1 MTGGEHATKATLPS
15 DVGARPLAC
24 SGVRRSFPVGD
35 RRMEILHGVS
45 LELER
50 GERLGLMGTS
60 GAGKTT
66 LLNILGLLDTPT
78 EGTVTVDGRDAGSL
92 PPRQRARVRNE
103 KIGFIFQFYH
113 LLPELDALE
122 NAVLPAMIHHG
133 RREFLARRSAYQGRA
148 KAMLER
154 FGMGL
159 RLGHKPAQLS
169 GGERQRVAI
178 ARALLLDPPI
188 LIADEPT
195 GNLDRQTGEKVLEIL
210 LDEQKERGV
219 SLILVTHDESLAKR
233 CDRVLYMED
242 GLIQGDSSAPI
253 PT

>member
-1 MTGGEHATKATLPS
+1 MGEFTNSASNGPALECA
-15 DVGARPLAC
+15 GI
-24 SGVRRSFPVGD
+24 RRAFQIGT

-50 GERLGLMGTS
+50 GERLALMGTS

-78 EGTVTVDGRDAGSL
+78 EGSVTVDGELSSKLDA
-92 PPRQRARVRNE
+92 RQRSTLRNE

-113 LLPELDALE
+113 LLPELSALE
-122 NAVLPAMIHHG
+122 NALLPAMILHSRG
-133 RREFLARRSAYQGRA
+133 TYRKRQPEYMERAQG
-148 KAMLER
+148 MLDR
-154 FGMGL
+154 FGLGG
-159 RLGHKPAQLS
+159 RLEHRPNQLS

-195 GNLDRQTGEKVLEIL
+195 GNLDRGTGEKVLEL
-210 LDEQKERGV
+210 LLEEQNTRGV
-219 SLILVTHDESLAKR
+219 SLLLVTHDERLAKR

-242 GLIQGDSSAPI
+242 GLIQADSSAPI

>member
-1 MTGGEHATKATLPS
+1 MDEPTNTATNGPALECAGIRRAFQI
-15 DVGARPLAC
+15 GA
-24 SGVRRSFPVGD
+24 

-45 LELER
+45 LELKR
-50 GERLGLMGTS
+50 GERLALMGTS

-78 EGTVTVDGRDAGSL
+78 EGSVTVDGELSSNLDA
-92 PPRQRARVRNE
+92 RQRSTLRNE

-113 LLPELDALE
+113 LLPELSALE
-122 NAVLPAMIHHG
+122 NALLPAMILHS
-133 RREFLARRSAYQGRA
+133 RSAYRRRRSEYTDRAQG
-148 KAMLER
+148 MLDR
-154 FGMGL
+154 FGLGN
-159 RLGHKPAQLS
+159 RLEHRPNQLS

-195 GNLDRQTGEKVLEIL
+195 GNLDRGTGEKVLEL
-210 LDEQKERGV
+210 LLEEQNTRGV
-219 SLILVTHDESLAKR
+219 SLLLVTHDERLAKR

-242 GLIQGDSSAPI
+242 GLIQADSASPM

>member
-1 MTGGEHATKATLPS
+1 MSQHTPSQADASKAL
-15 DVGARPLAC
+15 ALAC
-24 SGVRRSFPVGD
+24 EGIRRSFKIGD

-45 LELER
+45 LELR
-50 GERLGLMGTS
+50 RAERLALMGTS

-78 EGTVTVDGRDAGSL
+78 EGTVRVDGEEAGQL
-92 PPRQRARVRNE
+92 GPTDRALLRNR

-113 LLPELDALE
+113 LLPELSSLE
-122 NAVLPAMIHHG
+122 NALLPAMILHG
-133 RREFLARRSAYQGRA
+133 RREFRSRRHEYEEKA
-148 KAMLER
+148 KSMLQR
-154 FGMGL
+154 FGL
-159 RLGHKPAQLS
+159 AARLDHKPSQLS
-169 GGERQRVAI
+169 GGEQQRVAI

-195 GNLDRQTGEKVLEIL
+195 GNLDRGTGEKVLELL

-219 SLILVTHDESLAKR
+219 SLLLVTHDERLARR

>member
-1 MTGGEHATKATLPS
+1 MSEHTPPRPDAPS
-15 DVGARPLAC
+15 RPALEC
-24 SGVRRSFPVGD
+24 DGIRRSFKIGD
-35 RRMEILHGVS
+35 RRMEILHGVG
-45 LELER
+45 LELRR
-50 GERLGLMGTS
+50 GERLALMGSS

-78 EGTVTVDGRDAGSL
+78 EGTVRIDGAEAGQL
-92 PPRQRARVRNE
+92 GPVERAVLRNQ

-113 LLPELDALE
+113 LLPELSSLE
-122 NAVLPAMIHHG
+122 NAVLPAMILHG
-133 RREFLARRSAYQGRA
+133 RRTFRARRAEHEEKA
-148 KAMLER
+148 KAMLSR
-154 FGMGL
+154 FGL
-159 RLGHKPAQLS
+159 AARLEHRPSQLS
-169 GGERQRVAI
+169 GGEQQRVAI

-195 GNLDRQTGEKVLEIL
+195 GNLDRGTGEKVLELL

-219 SLILVTHDESLAKR
+219 SLLLVTHDERLARR

>member
-1 MTGGEHATKATLPS
+1 MNQPATQPEETPQ
-15 DVGARPLAC
+15 GLALEC
-24 SGVRRSFPVGD
+24 QGVRRSFKIGD

-45 LELER
+45 LELRR
-50 GERLGLMGTS
+50 GERLALMGTS

-78 EGTVTVDGRDAGSL
+78 EGLVRVDGKEAARLGPAE
-92 PPRQRARVRNE
+92 RALLRNR

-113 LLPELDALE
+113 LLPELSSLE
-122 NAVLPAMIHHG
+122 NALLPAMILHG
-133 RREFLARRSAYQGRA
+133 RRAFRARRSEYEEKA
-148 KAMLER
+148 KEMLAR
-154 FGMGL
+154 FGL
-159 RLGHKPAQLS
+159 SARLEHRPSQLS
-169 GGERQRVAI
+169 GGEQQRVAI

-195 GNLDRQTGEKVLEIL
+195 GNLDRGTGEKVLELL
-210 LDEQKERGV
+210 LDEQRERGV
-219 SLILVTHDESLAKR
+219 SLLLVTHDERLAR
-233 CDRVLYMED
+233 RSDRVLYMED

>member
-1 MTGGEHATKATLPS
+1 MS
-15 DVGARPLAC
+15 DTIQQGARGDDFALQC
-24 SGVRRSFPVGD
+24 DDVRRSFPTGD
-35 RRMEILHGVS
+35 RRTAVLHGVS
-45 LELER
+45 LALSR

-66 LLNILGLLDTPT
+66 LLNILGLLDSPT
-78 EGTVTVDGRDAGSL
+78 EGKVYIDTQDVGRLTAAE
-92 PPRQRARVRNE
+92 RALLRNR

-113 LLPELDALE
+113 LLPELTALE
-122 NAVLPAMIHHG
+122 NVLLPAMILHG
-133 RREFLARRSAYQGRA
+133 RGAFRSKRAEYEA
-148 KAMLER
+148 KAKDMLQR
-154 FGMGL
+154 FSL
-159 RLGHKPAQLS
+159 SARLKHRPGQLS
-169 GGERQRVAI
+169 GGEQQRVAI

-195 GNLDRQTGEKVLEIL
+195 GNLDSETGKKVLELL

-219 SLILVTHDESLAKR
+219 SLLLVTHDERLASR
-233 CDRVLYMED
+233 CDRVLFLED

>member
-1 MTGGEHATKATLPS
+1 MSDSPDITRAHDPATC
-15 DVGARPLAC
+15 PLVANH
-24 SGVRRSFPVGD
+24 VRRSFKVGD
-35 RRMEILHGVS
+35 RRMEILHGVT
-45 LELER
+45 LELGR
-50 GERLGLMGTS
+50 GERLALMGTS

-78 EGTVTVDGRDAGSL
+78 EGAVIIDGEDAATLSAN
-92 PPRQRARVRNE
+92 QRARIRNQ

-113 LLPELDALE
+113 LLPELSSLE
-122 NAVLPAMIHHG
+122 NALLPAMIAYG
-133 RREFLARRSAYQGRA
+133 RGEFRRRRSQLEHSARG
-148 KAMLER
+148 MLER
-154 FGMGL
+154 FGLGA
-159 RLGHKPAQLS
+159 RLGHRPAQLS

-178 ARALLLDPPI
+178 ARALLLNPPI

-195 GNLDRQTGEKVLEIL
+195 GNLDRGTGERVLELL

-219 SLILVTHDESLAKR
+219 SLILVTHDERLAKR

>member
-1 MTGGEHATKATLPS
+1 MSQHSTHHGDTPPGNALTCE
-15 DVGARPLAC
+15 GI
-24 SGVRRSFPVGD
+24 RRSFKIGE
-35 RRMEILHGVS
+35 RRLEILHGVS
-45 LELER
+45 LELRR
-50 GERLGLMGTS
+50 GERLALMGTS

-78 EGTVTVDGRDAGSL
+78 EGSVHVDGQEAGRLGSTD
-92 PPRQRARVRNE
+92 RALLRNQ

-113 LLPELDALE
+113 LLPELSSLE
-122 NAVLPAMIHHG
+122 NALLPAMILHG
-133 RREFLARRSAYQGRA
+133 RGAFRSRRPEFEDRAR
-148 KAMLER
+148 AMLTR
-154 FGMGL
+154 FGL
-159 RLGHKPAQLS
+159 AQRLQHRPSQLS
-169 GGERQRVAI
+169 GGEQQRVAI

-195 GNLDRQTGEKVLEIL
+195 GNLDRGTGEKVLEL
-210 LDEQKERGV
+210 LFDEQKERGV
-219 SLILVTHDESLAKR
+219 SLLLVTHDERLARR